1 MKVIAVIMIVM
12 DMMIGIVVIRTGK
25 NIKIIVTGNVIEAIG
40 TGVVIVNRYLP
51 FIKKD
56 PFKESF
62 FIWALNISRS

>member
-12 DMMIGIVVIRTGK
+12 DIMIGIVVIRTGK

-40 TGVVIVNRYLP
+40 TGVVIVNRYLL

-56 PFKESF
+56 SLKEGILFYLS
-62 FIWALNISRS
+62 I